1 MEYLTSVTLPTRD
14 EEAGYL
20 LSYPPALEMS
30 CYTRS
35 AYPFK
40 IFPDKGVHTL
50 RLSPITVFYGGNGSG
65 KSTLLNIIAEKLS
78 LTRQSPFNRS
88 PAFVDYVDMADVRL
102 APRVR
107 ELPKESRIITSDDVF
122 EYLLDVRALN
132 EEADRRREELFREY
146 FDEKEN
152 RTMEPLRSLDDYD
165 EFRRRLEIRRTTRSK
180 FVGRRVPKDM
190 VGRSNGE
197 SAFVYF
203 TRHIK
208 EEALYLLDEP
218 ENSLS
223 ASLQAELA
231 RFLSDSVRFFG
242 CQLILSTHSPFLLSM
257 AGATVYDL
265 DERPV
270 REKPWTE
277 LSQVRAYYE
286 LFSAH
291 GREFQ

>member
-1 MEYLTSVTLPTRD
+1 MEYLSSVTLPTRD

-35 AYPFK
+35 AYPFNV
-40 IFPDKGVHTL
+40 FPDKGVRTL
-50 RLSPITVFYGGNGSG
+50 TLAPITVLYGGNGSG

-78 LTRQSPFNRS
+78 ITRQSPFNRS
-88 PAFVDYVDMADVRL
+88 PAFAVYVEMVDARL
-102 APRVR
+102 APRTR
-107 ELPKESRIITSDDVF
+107 EIPKESRIITSDDVF

-132 EEADRRREELFREY
+132 EEADRRREALFREY
-146 FDEKEN
+146 YEEREN
-152 RTMEPLRSLDDYD
+152 RTMEPLRSMEDYD
-165 EFRRRLEIRRTTRSK
+165 EFHRRLEIRRTTKSK

-208 EEALYLLDEP
+208 ENALYLLDEP

-223 ASLQAELA
+223 ASLQGELA

-257 AGATVYDL
+257 AGARVYDL
-265 DERPV
+265 DARPV
-270 REKPWTE
+270 RERP
-277 LSQVRAYYE
+277 
-286 LFSAH
+286 
-291 GREFQ
+291 